1 MSQNDI
7 DILKR
12 ALQRERISRKEA
24 EKILEAKSAE
34 LYSANKLLEASNKE
48 LEGLY
53 SQTSSQIQGVF
64 ESIADAY
71 VIMDLWGNIIKMNQS
86 AVDLLGFNSE
96 KDEGQLL
103 DLVAPRDAQLVQ
115 SNFKTLLKKGI
126 VKDLKINIITRTN
139 EHKLVHINASTIYEK
154 GKAVAAQ
161 GIVRD
166 ITSENK
172 YQKLI
177 ESERKKYSSIIAN
190 MNLGLIE
197 VNNNDEIL
205 MTNQSFKDMSG
216 YEEHELLGRK
226 CSDIFLDEET
236 KIKMA
241 KKIQKRFSGKA
252 DSFEIDITTKSGE
265 LRHWL
270 VSGAPMYND
279 KGDVVGSVGIHYD
292 ITDAKR
298 NLDLLQQK
306 TEQLDIIFENASMGI
321 VLSKN
326 GTIVKCNSTFSK
338 MLNYEKSEL
347 EGGHYLSITT
357 EEDRLKSKSYV
368 DRMIK
373 GELANFTLNKRYLR
387 KDGFKIWSKTNVT
400 SVKGQKGD
408 LPYQIALIEDI
419 TDERNKSLIFK
430 MINNLTTSILG
441 KIDINEIAWEIV
453 NILANYLETSDC
465 IIYVVDWENNCLEQI
480 AAYGPKVDKSKNI
493 VNKLTIPIG
502 EGIVGRVALTGKS
515 ELIGDTTKET
525 NYIIDDKTRMSEITV
540 PIIRNN
546 KVIGVIDSEYEDKN
560 YFNSEHLITLESVAS
575 IVGIQIETAVNIR
588 KREKT
593 EAINKDLLNQL
604 TNSNN
609 ELQEYAHVVSHDL
622 KSPLRSIDAL
632 ITWLK
637 EDNKDILDETSLKN
651 LSLIETTLEK
661 MEQLIKDVLNYSSVS
676 EINRQ
681 NEIFS
686 SQELV
691 DDVLKI
697 LFVPKHIKIHISKD
711 LPIIN
716 GDKTK
721 IQQVFINL
729 LSNAIKYNDKEEGI
743 IKINTDE
750 TSSHYLFSVLDNGI
764 GIDKKYHSKVFKLF
778 HSLETRHDS
787 TGIGLSVVKKI
798 VDLHDGQIWLES
810 ELGIGSTFHFSIKK

>member
-1 MSQNDI
+1 MDQNTI

-12 ALQRERISRKEA
+12 ALQRERRSRKQA
-24 EKILEAKSAE
+24 EEILEAKSAE
-34 LYSANKLLEASNKE
+34 LYSANKLLEASYKE

-53 SQTSSQIQGVF
+53 SQTSSQLQGVF

-86 AVDLLGFNSE
+86 AVRLLGFRSK

-103 DLVAPRDAQLVQ
+103 ELVSPSDAHLVKPT
-115 SNFKTLLKKGI
+115 FKTLLKKGI
-126 VKDLKINIITRTN
+126 VKDLKINIITNSN
-139 EHKLVHINASTIYEK
+139 EHKLVHINLSTIYEN
-154 GKAVAAQ
+154 GKAVGAQ

-172 YQKLI
+172 YQNLI
-177 ESERKKYSSIIAN
+177 EYERKKYSSIIAN

-205 MTNQSFKDMSG
+205 MVNQSFKDMSG

-226 CSDIFLDEET
+226 CSNIFLDEEA

-241 KKIQKRFSGKA
+241 KKIKKRYSGKS
-252 DSFEIDITTKSGE
+252 DSFEIEITTKSGE
-265 LRHWL
+265 LKQWL
-270 VSGAPMYND
+270 VSGAPNYND
-279 KGDVVGSVGIHYD
+279 KGEVVGSIGIHFD
-292 ITDAKR
+292 LTEAR
-298 NLDLLQQK
+298 SNLDLLQQK

-321 VLSKN
+321 VLSRN
-326 GTIVKCNSTFSK
+326 DTILKCNSTFAQ

-357 EEDRLKSKSYV
+357 EEDRLKSQSYV
-368 DRMIK
+368 ARMEK
-373 GELANFTLNKRYLR
+373 GELDNFTLNKRYLK
-387 KDGFKIWSKTNVT
+387 KDGSKIWSKTIVT
-400 SVKGQKGD
+400 SVKGPGN
-408 LPYQIALIEDI
+408 LPYHIALIEDI

-430 MINNLTTSILG
+430 MLNNLTTSILG

-453 NILANYLETSDC
+453 NILANYLESSDC
-465 IIYVVDWENNCLEQI
+465 IIYVVDWEKNCLEQI
-480 AAYGPKVDKSKNI
+480 AAYGNKIDKSKNI

-502 EGIVGRVALTGKS
+502 EGIVGRVAVTGKS
-515 ELIGDTTKET
+515 ELIGDTTKDP
-525 NYIIDDKTRMSEITV
+525 NYITDDKLRMSEITV

-560 YFNSEHLITLESVAS
+560 YFNSEHLKTLESVAS
-575 IVGIQIETAVNIR
+575 IVGIQLETAVNIR
-588 KREKT
+588 KREKA
-593 EAINKDLLNQL
+593 EAINKELLKQL

-632 ITWLK
+632 IAWLK
-637 EDNKDILDETSLKN
+637 EDNNDNLDETSLKN
-651 LSLIETTLEK
+651 LSLIEITLEK
-661 MEQLIKDVLNYSSVS
+661 MEQLITDVLNYSSVS

-697 LFVPKHIKIHISKD
+697 LFIPKHIKIHISKD

-729 LSNAIKYNDKEEGI
+729 ISNAIKYNDKKEGI

-750 TSSHYLFSVLDNGI
+750 TSSHYLFSVSDNGI
-764 GIDKKYHSKVFKLF
+764 GIDEKYHDKVFKLF

-798 VDLHDGQIWLES
+798 VGLHNGQIWLES

>member
-1 MSQNDI
+1 MDQNTI

-12 ALQRERISRKEA
+12 ALQRERRSRKQA
-24 EKILEAKSAE
+24 EEILEAKSAE
-34 LYSANKLLEASNKE
+34 LYSANKLLEASYKE

-53 SQTSSQIQGVF
+53 SQTSSQLQGVF

-86 AVDLLGFNSE
+86 AVRLLGFRSK

-103 DLVAPRDAQLVQ
+103 ELVSPSDAHLVKPT
-115 SNFKTLLKKGI
+115 FKTLLKKGI
-126 VKDLKINIITRTN
+126 VKDLKINIITNSN
-139 EHKLVHINASTIYEK
+139 EHKLVHINLSTIYEN
-154 GKAVAAQ
+154 GKAVGAQ

-172 YQKLI
+172 YQNLI
-177 ESERKKYSSIIAN
+177 EYERKKYSSIIAN

-205 MTNQSFKDMSG
+205 MVNQSFKDMSG

-226 CSDIFLDEET
+226 CSNIFLDEEA

-241 KKIQKRFSGKA
+241 KKIKNRYSGKS
-252 DSFEIDITTKSGE
+252 DSFEIEITTKSGE
-265 LRHWL
+265 LKQWL
-270 VSGAPMYND
+270 VSGAPNYND
-279 KGDVVGSVGIHYD
+279 KGEVVGSIGIHFD
-292 ITDAKR
+292 LTEAR
-298 NLDLLQQK
+298 SNLDLLQQK

-321 VLSKN
+321 VLSRN
-326 GTIVKCNSTFSK
+326 DTILKCNSTFAQ
-338 MLNYEKSEL
+338 MLNYEQSEL

-357 EEDRLKSKSYV
+357 EEDRLKSQSYV
-368 DRMIK
+368 ARMEK
-373 GELANFTLNKRYLR
+373 GELDNFTLNKRYLK
-387 KDGFKIWSKTNVT
+387 KDGSKIWSKTIVT
-400 SVKGQKGD
+400 SVKGPGN
-408 LPYQIALIEDI
+408 LPYHIALIEDI

-430 MINNLTTSILG
+430 MLNNLTTSILG

-453 NILANYLETSDC
+453 NILANYLESSDC
-465 IIYVVDWENNCLEQI
+465 IIYVVDWEKNCLEQI
-480 AAYGPKVDKSKNI
+480 AAYGNKIDKSKNL

-502 EGIVGRVALTGKS
+502 EGIVGRVAVTGKS
-515 ELIGDTTKET
+515 ELIGDTTKDP
-525 NYIIDDKTRMSEITV
+525 NYITDDKLRMSEITV

-560 YFNSEHLITLESVAS
+560 YFNSEHLKTLESVAS
-575 IVGIQIETAVNIR
+575 IVGIQLETAVNIR
-588 KREKT
+588 KREKA
-593 EAINKDLLNQL
+593 EAINKELLKQL

-632 ITWLK
+632 IAWLK
-637 EDNKDILDETSLKN
+637 EDNNDNLDETSLKN
-651 LSLIETTLEK
+651 LSLIEITLEK
-661 MEQLIKDVLNYSSVS
+661 MEQLITDVLNYSSVS

-697 LFVPKHIKIHISKD
+697 LFIPKHIKIHISKD

-729 LSNAIKYNDKEEGI
+729 ISNAIKYNDKKEGI

-750 TSSHYLFSVLDNGI
+750 TSSHYLFSVSDNGI
-764 GIDKKYHSKVFKLF
+764 GIDGKYHGKVFKLF

-798 VDLHDGQIWLES
+798 VGLHNGQIWLES